1 MPVRGICEAD
11 AGAECATDLL
21 GYTCN
26 LKLLS
31 LGSAPKIGYN
41 DARTIAEH
49 FAAFDPS
56 RCTSKSS
63 RSGRAGKVFID
74 YLRNGRGN
82 TAIGPYSPRA
92 RPGFPVA
99 APVTWRDLEHGIRS
113 DAFSMHNP
121 PGFCAI
127 AGAANAE
134 SASAPIRVN
143 DLLTRDL
150 CLLCTKYSMHRAH
163 AVKSKRR
170 NSCQEAVDRDDR
182 ARPRQPVRLPAASQQ
197 RAKRQPASRWP
208 ASQWLARPRAAKRQR
223 ARLQAVRRQRARPR
237 PGRPPPEHQQ
247 FASQQRAEKQ
257 QLARRR
263 PA

>member
-1 MPVRGICEAD
+1 MMLAPVRLPPRWARL
-11 AGAECATDLL
+11 ATRPVATATTPR
-21 GYTCN
+21 GSS
-26 LKLLS
+26 KLS
-31 LGSAPKIGYN
+31 LALEAPPRS
-41 DARTIAEH
+41 DTTTRVLSQSTSLRLTPATTRTNRLVQAE
-49 FAAFDPS
+49 
-56 RCTSKSS
+56 
-63 RSGRAGKVFID
+63 
-74 YLRNGRGN
+74 
-82 TAIGPYSPRA
+82 RA
-92 RPGFPVA
+92 RCSSTTCETDGAKPPSALTRLVLALDFR
-99 APVTWRDLEHGIRS
+99 WRDLEHGIRS

-143 DLLTRDL
+143 DLLIRDL
-150 CLLCTKYSMHRAH
+150 CLLCMKYSMHRAH

-182 ARPRQPVRLPAASQQ
+182 ARPRQPVRPPAASQQ

-257 QLARRR
+257 QRARRR